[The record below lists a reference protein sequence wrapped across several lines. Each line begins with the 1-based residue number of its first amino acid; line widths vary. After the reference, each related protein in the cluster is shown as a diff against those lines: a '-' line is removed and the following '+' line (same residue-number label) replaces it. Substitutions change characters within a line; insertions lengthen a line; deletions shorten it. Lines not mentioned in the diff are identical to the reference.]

1 MAYQSLYRKYRPTT
15 FDDMVGQS
23 HITRTLRNA
32 IASDQLAHAY
42 LFVGPR
48 GTGKTTTARILAKAL
63 LCQSGAPTP
72 DPDGTCEGCLEI
84 ATSNHPDVI
93 ELDAASRT
101 GVENVRDE
109 IISRV
114 HYAPVSGTYKVY
126 IIDEVH
132 MLSTGAFNAMLKTLE
147 EPPDHVIFVMCT
159 THPQKVPQT
168 IRSRCQQFDFHPI
181 STEDISGRLGYIAS
195 AEGINIDPAALPLI
209 AKYADGGMRDAITA
223 LEQLISF
230 AGDDIAVDDV
240 EGMLGEI
247 DTQSLTSLVTFV
259 ANRDTVACLQW
270 VQSQVEVGG
279 DLVEITRSLQ
289 EYVRDVYILSL
300 LGVSGGI
307 IDRTSDEIKVLAQV
321 GELFVGPEHIA
332 RLLSLSDEAMATMRR
347 STNPR
352 LVLEMMLIR
361 ATRPQREWT
370 VEALAQRIEMLERQM
385 ETGGPAAPVTTSS
398 AQQESPVSAASS
410 VAANISADQEK
421 PAVAHT
427 PVDEQDEPAT
437 TPTPAVQISQGRAEQ
452 IWRIALTHIREVHP
466 SRYPLFADTGA
477 SYSDEGTLVISY
489 SADQAFRMKQAGER
503 NNIALLS
510 NALLEAVGSEVIFRL
525 SAGEEVVYS
534 PIVAVDKAEAPAAPV
549 QEETVS
555 VDKDDTSTGTAD
567 ATVPSSESASM
578 TVTEPESRAGSAES
592 EASDKPNDELM
603 GALNALGATIVD
615 TQEVS

>member
-32 IASDQLAHAY
+32 IAGDQLAHAY

-63 LCQSGAPTP
+63 LCESGAPTP
-72 DPDGTCEGCLEI
+72 NPDGTCESCKEI
-84 ATSNHPDVI
+84 AVSNHPDVI

-114 HYAPVSGTYKVY
+114 HYASISGKYKVY

-181 STEDISGRLGYIAS
+181 SIEDISGRLGYIAN
-195 AEGINIDPAALPLI
+195 AEGVKIDTAALPLI

-240 EGMLGEI
+240 EGMLGEV
-247 DTQSLTSLVTFV
+247 DTQSLTSFVTCI
-259 ANRDTVACLQW
+259 AKRDPVACLQW
-270 VQSQVEVGG
+270 IQSQVEVGG

-289 EYVRDVYILSL
+289 EYVRDMYVLSI
-300 LGVSGGI
+300 LGVSGGV
-307 IDRTSDEIKVLAQV
+307 IDRTHDEIEALAQV
-321 GELFVGPEHIA
+321 GKLFIGPEHIA
-332 RLLSLSDEAMATMRR
+332 RLLNLIDEAMTTMRR

-352 LVLEMMLIR
+352 LVLEMVLIR
-361 ATRPQREWT
+361 ATRPEHD
-370 VEALAQRIEMLERQM
+370 VSIEALAQRIEMLEK
-385 ETGGPAAPVTTSS
+385 GVPNISSPAAEEPIPIVEKTTETVS
-398 AQQESPVSAASS
+398 AQE
-410 VAANISADQEK
+410 VAAPID
-421 PAVAHT
+421 
-427 PVDEQDEPAT
+427 
-437 TPTPAVQISQGRAEQ
+437 QGRAEQ
-452 IWRIALTHIREVHP
+452 IWRIALSHIREVHP

-477 SYSDEGTLVISY
+477 SFVEDGTLVISY
-489 SADQAFRMKQAGER
+489 GPSQTFRMRQAGDR
-503 NNIALLS
+503 DNLALIAS
-510 NALLEAVGSEVIFRL
+510 ALLEAAGSEVVFKL
-525 SAGEEVVYS
+525 NAGDEDIYAPVVA
-534 PIVAVDKAEAPAAPV
+534 IDKAEPVEPPNVVTQEEVAQDNEAPV
-549 QEETVS
+549 F
-555 VDKDDTSTGTAD
+555 
-567 ATVPSSESASM
+567 
-578 TVTEPESRAGSAES
+578 AES
-592 EASDKPNDELM
+592 EENDELM
-603 GALNALGATIVD
+603 EALNALGATIVEAQD
-615 TQEVS
+615 TTEVE